1 MCVKNGGIYM
11 HNNTNLSIEEK
22 IILDTYKDM
31 QEAMINKD
39 IDALN
44 RIIKDETTF
53 THMSGKNQSKAEYL
67 EDIRSGALDYKAYKI
82 ENPEVII
89 EGNKAILKTRVT
101 LTANAYGA
109 EGSWPFN
116 IDAHFEKV
124 DGKWLYTN
132 K

>member
-1 MCVKNGGIYM
+1 M
-11 HNNTNLSIEEK
+11 HNNTNLSIEGK

-53 THMSGKNQSKAEYL
+53 THMSGKTQSKAEYL
-67 EDIRSGALDYKAYKI
+67 EDIRRGALDYKAYKI

-89 EGNKAILKTRVT
+89 KGNKAVLKARVT

-116 IDAHFEKV
+116 VDAHFEKL
-124 DGKWLYTN
+124 DGKWLYIN

>member
-1 MCVKNGGIYM
+1 M

-53 THMSGKNQSKAEYL
+53 THMSGKTQSKAEYL
-67 EDIRSGALDYKAYKI
+67 EDIRRGALDYKAYKI
-82 ENPEVII
+82 ETPEVII
-89 EGNKAILKTRVT
+89 EGNKAILKARVT
-101 LTANAYGA
+101 LTANAYGVY
-109 EGSWPFN
+109 GSWPFN

-124 DGKWLYTN
+124 DEKWLYTN